1 MNPKIIWII
10 DEGSQGHVVQS
21 RGLVRELA
29 KAVPLET
36 FEVELHTVPTLRF
49 TRSMTKRLLR
59 LVLRKWMFHFLH
71 PQITLP
77 DSVPD
82 LIVSSGPHSL
92 ATMEFLTKF
101 YGCPSVFVQGT
112 IDVPRGTVTA
122 IMRPFEGCQRDDYI
136 FIPMLFTEITPEVV
150 DREREAYLSSQA
162 IRPQGTVNTLFI
174 GNSSSKIRFSSA
186 DWAGL
191 VRFVN
196 ELWEST
202 GSQWLITTSFRTG
215 RELDDF
221 FKRGINPAAILEAVW
236 YFESPRKV
244 TKPFLGL
251 ADRVFVTMDSLTMLT
266 EAIASG
272 RPTFAICPSEIRED
286 VSNTHLRY
294 VNGLAEKGLI
304 TRLLPGLTAAL
315 PSAPTAILEIDYSGP
330 IHELIKRI
338 RWKS

>member
-1 MNPKIIWII
+1 MNRKIIWII

-29 KAVPLET
+29 KAVPLES
-36 FEVELHTVPTLRF
+36 FEVKLQTVPTLRF
-49 TRSMTKRLLR
+49 ARSMTKRLLR
-59 LVLRKWMFHFLH
+59 LAPRKWMFQCLH
-71 PQITLP
+71 PKVKFP

-92 ATMEFLTKF
+92 PTAEFLSKF
-101 YGCPSVFVQGT
+101 HGCPSVFVQGT
-112 IDVPRGTVTA
+112 IEVPRGAVTA
-122 IMRPFEGCQRDDYI
+122 IMRPFEGYMREDYI

-150 DREREAYLSSQA
+150 DREGKVYLSSGA

-174 GNSSSKIRFSSA
+174 GNSSSKIRFSPA
-186 DWAGL
+186 DWDGL

-196 ELWEST
+196 GLWENT
-202 GSQWLITTSFRTG
+202 GSQWLITTSSRTG
-215 RELDDF
+215 RELDDL

-236 YFESPRKV
+236 YSESPRKV

-272 RPTFAICPSEIRED
+272 RPTFAICPSEIREEP
-286 VSNTHLRY
+286 SNTHLRY
-294 VNGLAEKGLI
+294 VNGIAEKGLI
-304 TRLLPGLTAAL
+304 IRLHPGLTTAL
-315 PSAPTAILEIDYSGP
+315 PSAPSAVLEIDYSGP

-338 RWKS
+338 GWKC